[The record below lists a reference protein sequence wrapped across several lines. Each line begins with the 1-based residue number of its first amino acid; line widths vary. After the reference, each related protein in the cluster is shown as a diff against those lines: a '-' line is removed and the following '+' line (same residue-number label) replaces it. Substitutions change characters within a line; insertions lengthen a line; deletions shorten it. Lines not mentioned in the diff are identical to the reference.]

1 MNTIDNF
8 VGGRFA
14 WFTGVVEDIYDP
26 MEMGRVRVR
35 CFGYHSA
42 NTDEIAVS
50 DLPWATVMT
59 PINSAAM
66 SGIGHSATGVL
77 QGSWV
82 IGFFRDG
89 VSAQDPIILGTIPSI
104 SSETD
109 MKMGFADPDG
119 KYPISALVGQPDM
132 PRESRSSAYTEAP
145 AYAIRKDL
153 RQEKVETAVPPK
165 VESVAPAESDSY
177 YTRSTWSN
185 LDVDEVVNPVYPMNH
200 SYHSESGHTKE
211 VDDTPGYSRLM
222 DMHRSGTYTEI
233 NNSGDKTTTIVG
245 DNYVVVL
252 GADNICI
259 KGTANLTIDGDLRYL
274 VKGNYHLEV
283 EGNKTEYIKG
293 TRQSKIG
300 QSEHVE
306 IGQDYASNV
315 IKDRISRIGGDTT
328 IIRDGNK
335 NETVGNNSDL
345 MVSGN
350 DGHIVLGER
359 QEYTGSHFECTT
371 TGHLILVSN
380 DYMSVN
386 SASTLEM
393 DITGDV
399 TQTFGAAQ
407 TVNVTGDVSETVGG
421 SVSEN
426 YSGSQETE
434 VSGTVTITGSSI
446 NLNP

>member
-1 MNTIDNF
+1 MNSIDNF
-8 VGGRFA
+8 VGGKFA
-14 WFTGVVEDIYDP
+14 WFTGVVEDIHDP

-42 NTDEIAVS
+42 NLDEIDTS
-50 DLPWATVMT
+50 DLPWAVVMT
-59 PINSAAM
+59 PIHSAAM

-82 IGFFRDG
+82 VGFFRDG

-104 SSETD
+104 STAEAD
-109 MKMGFADPDG
+109 MSKGFNDPDG
-119 KYPISALVGQPDM
+119 KYPLPALVDQPDM
-132 PRESRSSAYTEAP
+132 PRESRSEYDQTT

-153 RQEKVETAVPPK
+153 RQEEVETAVPPK

-177 YTRSTWSN
+177 YERGTWSN
-185 LDVDEVVNPVYPMNH
+185 WDVDEILKPAYPMNH
-200 SYHSESGHTKE
+200 SYHSESGHVKE
-211 VDDTPGYSRLM
+211 VDDTPGYTRLM
-222 DMHRSGTYTEI
+222 EMHRSGTYSEI

-245 DNYVVVL
+245 DNYVVIL
-252 GADNICI
+252 GTDNIYI
-259 KGTANLTIDGDLRYL
+259 KGTANLTVDGDLRYL

-300 QSEHVE
+300 QSEHIE

-315 IKDRISRIGGDTT
+315 VKDRISRIGGNTT

-335 NETVGNNSDL
+335 NETIGGNSDV

-359 QEYTGSHFECTT
+359 QEFTGSHFECTT
-371 TGHLILVSN
+371 TGHLIVVSN
-380 DYMSVN
+380 DYMSLS

-393 DITGDV
+393 DITGNV

-407 TVNVTGDVSETVGG
+407 NVTVAGAVSETYSSTQTT
-421 SVSEN
+421 SVS
-426 YSGSQETE
+426 GS
-434 VSGTVTITGSSI
+434 VTITGSSI